1 MEKLVELAKNKDKK
15 AFIELISNIKEEMY
29 LVAKLKLK
37 NEKDIEN
44 AIQNTLIKSYKCI
57 KRLHN
62 NNLFKIWIM
71 RIHINECDKK
81 EKKHKNI
88 ELYKENNSDINKK
101 GKDIKFDI
109 LIRNLN
115 DEEKVI
121 LTFYYY
127 FKYSIKEVCEIF
139 KENENIINSKIIRA
153 RNKIRKEIKD
163 NRMIDIEKIL
173 RISGSNEIYIP
184 NKIEKIVSNLK

>member
-1 MEKLVELAKNKDKK
+1 
-15 AFIELISNIKEEMY
+15 
-29 LVAKLKLK
+29 
-37 NEKDIEN
+37 
-44 AIQNTLIKSYKCI
+44 
-57 KRLHN
+57 
-62 NNLFKIWIM
+62 M
-71 RIHINECDKK
+71 RIHINECDKI
-81 EKKHKNI
+81 EKKNKNK
-88 ELYKENNSDINKK
+88 ELYKQNNSDINKK

-184 NKIEKIVSNLK
+184 SKIEKIVSNLKWEKYKVNKKAKKVKSKKYKR

>member
-71 RIHINECDKK
+71 RIHINECDKI
-81 EKKHKNI
+81 EKKNKNK
-88 ELYKENNSDINKK
+88 ELYKQNNSDINKK

-153 RNKIRKEIKD
+153 RNKIRKELKD

>member
-57 KRLHN
+57 KRLHI

-71 RIHINECDKK
+71 RIHINECDKI
-81 EKKHKNI
+81 KKKNKNK

-139 KENENIINSKIIRA
+139 KEKENIINSKIIRA

-184 NKIEKIVSNLK
+184 SKIEKIVSNLK